1 MASKARG
8 TRVCGGVS
16 HSKVHAQTLPHTSR
30 VIRQREKIGSLFTQ
44 QQLTSILSSLPDP
57 AFILTRSGRYAAV
70 FGGKDLRHYH
80 ENSSLAGRSMFEV
93 LKEEKA
99 RWFAGEIEKALAG
112 RVLHIVEYELSGSD
126 VKGIGDGPS
135 HSIWFEG
142 RVQALDFQ
150 VEGEDAVV
158 WIASNITDKNETA
171 RKLRQLSETDA
182 LTGLYNR
189 RKLLETL
196 DDRLAVFE
204 RDRDPTSVLV
214 FDLDNFKRLNDEMG
228 HHAGDAALV
237 EIARLCRQHLRQSD
251 VIARFGGDEFVV
263 VMPGTRR
270 ADALE
275 IAERLRANVPV
286 SFREALRYES
296 TISGGVSEFGVPDR
310 FSSDILA
317 RADAGLYQS
326 KRAGRNR
333 VSAL

>member
-1 MASKARG
+1 M
-8 TRVCGGVS
+8 
-16 HSKVHAQTLPHTSR
+16 
-30 VIRQREKIGSLFTQ
+30 FTQ

-57 AFILTRSGRYAAV
+57 AFILTRSGRYAAI

-80 ENSSLAGRSMFEV
+80 DGSGLAGRSMFDV

-99 RWFAGEIEKALAG
+99 RWFAAEIEKALETGA
-112 RVLHIVEYELSGSD
+112 LHIVEYQLSGSD
-126 VKGIGDGPS
+126 VAGTGDGPTY
-135 HSIWFEG
+135 SIWFEG
-142 RVQALDFQ
+142 RVQALSFQ

-158 WIASNITDKNETA
+158 WIASNITEKNEVQQ
-171 RKLRQLSETDA
+171 KLRQLSETDA

-204 RDRDPTSVLV
+204 REKDQTSVLV

-237 EIARLCRQHLRQSD
+237 EIARLCRQVLRKDD

-263 VMPGTRR
+263 VMPGTHRS
-270 ADALE
+270 DALE
-275 IAERLRANVPV
+275 IAERLRAHVPATL
-286 SFREALRYES
+286 RETLRYES
-296 TISGGVSEFGVPDR
+296 TISGGVSEFGTPDR
-310 FSSDILA
+310 FSSEILT